1 MSLILIGPP
10 GAWVPEVA
18 EELSRRW
25 HVPSADTDAVIGALA
40 GRGVADI
47 AVQDTGAAL
56 RELERNVALALLD
69 DLGGAAEERI
79 LVLGSGC
86 LGNTADDGD
95 FAPVRQKL
103 SVLRDG
109 GHAVVYLSGDAP
121 TLLRRLRLDGPH
133 PASLFAPRRVFFG
146 QLAARRE
153 VYRACADAE
162 IPTDAVDVHDV
173 ADAVE
178 QFYREHSVLQ

>member
-10 GAWVPEVA
+10 GAWAPEVA
-18 EELSRRW
+18 EELSQRW
-25 HVPSADTDAVIGALA
+25 QVPSADTDAAICALA

-47 AVQDTGAAL
+47 AVRETGAAL

-69 DLGGAAEERI
+69 DLGGATEERI
-79 LVLGSGC
+79 LALGSGC
-86 LGNTADDGD
+86 LGNAASDGD
-95 FAPVRQKL
+95 FAPVREKL
-103 SVLRDG
+103 SVLRTE
-109 GHAVVYLSGDAP
+109 GHSVVYLSGDAP

-133 PASLFAPRRVFFG
+133 PASVFAPRRVFFT

-153 VYRACADAE
+153 IYRACADAE
-162 IPTDAVDVHDV
+162 ISTDDVEVKDV

-178 QFYREHSVLQ
+178 RYYRQHSERQ